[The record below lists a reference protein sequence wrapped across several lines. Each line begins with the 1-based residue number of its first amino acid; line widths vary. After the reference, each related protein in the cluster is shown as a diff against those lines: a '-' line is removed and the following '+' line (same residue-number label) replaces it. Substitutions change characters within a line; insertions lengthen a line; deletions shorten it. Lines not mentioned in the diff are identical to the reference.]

1 MIFVHEKI
9 KRISE
14 RRSYRQTNKK
24 YNFKMK
30 SLQEHL
36 NNINEARQES
46 YQVQFIGPVD
56 IDGMPFSVTVTVDR
70 ENARAFQ
77 RWMEDEQDNIV
88 AQASGNTNNWEL

>member
-1 MIFVHEKI
+1 
-9 KRISE
+9 
-14 RRSYRQTNKK
+14 
-24 YNFKMK
+24 MK
-30 SLQEHL
+30 TLQEHL

>member
-1 MIFVHEKI
+1 
-9 KRISE
+9 
-14 RRSYRQTNKK
+14 
-24 YNFKMK
+24 MK
-30 SLQEHL
+30 TLQEHL

-88 AQASGNTNNWEL
+88 ANACGNTNGWEL

>member
-1 MIFVHEKI
+1 
-9 KRISE
+9 
-14 RRSYRQTNKK
+14 
-24 YNFKMK
+24 MK
-30 SLQEHL
+30 TLQEHL

-56 IDGMPFSVTVTVDR
+56 IDNMPFSVEVIVDR

-88 AQASGNTNNWEL
+88 ANASGNTNNWEL

>member
-1 MIFVHEKI
+1 
-9 KRISE
+9 
-14 RRSYRQTNKK
+14 
-24 YNFKMK
+24 MK
-30 SLQEHL
+30 TLQEHL

-77 RWMEDEQDNIV
+77 RWMEDEQYNIV

>member
-1 MIFVHEKI
+1 
-9 KRISE
+9 
-14 RRSYRQTNKK
+14 
-24 YNFKMK
+24 MK
-30 SLQEHL
+30 TLQEHL

-88 AQASGNTNNWEL
+88 ANASGNTNNWEL

>member
-1 MIFVHEKI
+1 
-9 KRISE
+9 
-14 RRSYRQTNKK
+14 
-24 YNFKMK
+24 MK
-30 SLQEHL
+30 TLQEHL

-88 AQASGNTNNWEL
+88 ANACGNTNNWEL